1 MNIPNSVRVAFIS
14 RLDYGSKGYRKYLV
28 DAAFDICKQENVQL
42 VILIGGLVDKTEIKQ
57 RIKDRTK
64 KELRRDKIEKRTF
77 EEEDGEELLPAE
89 RTYKRKQKLASE
101 VLVEVAKEL
110 EGVFPKFT
118 VFDHAKP
125 KKERIADIFVITSPA
140 FDGEEGE
147 IIAQTLAGLRPDI
160 RVWDV
165 GGERFPI
172 KYVDKVIQTLAPEKA
187 TWMRSDYYSTPVE
200 RVIKDT
206 LKQSSERGSPD
217 IHAVGGFGSGLHKT
231 RGELEYAYT
240 SVPVLHKI
248 TKTRVN
254 ENQIGVGIL
263 EFPLDG
269 SPELYT
275 VYNLKDLVSN
285 ELSFIVPPD
294 KITKLQSQM
303 LDVMKIRGKVTPGIL
318 KYKLDQKRL
327 VSSARIVQE
336 WNELAKRKADGEKNW
351 PGIKFHE
358 TGKKY
363 EFDINE
369 IQHRLR
375 CPIPNGPWVEDRILS
390 FACLH
395 AGSIETDYEFFVR
408 DVPEYILR
416 QKVRTLVGAGDIKE
430 GTAHNLMMK
439 GEIVAGMDNTD
450 QEKVAAHLIGTVVLK
465 VFTARFIE
473 EMETQASKRVHFD
486 FSEAITR
493 SLLDFYYIP
502 GNHDLWESHEGHKP
516 LVVFHFAL
524 VDFLMTHI
532 RKVLDEHA
540 PRASFV
546 PLHEIVKKKVQMADY
561 FSLPSGLRVSL
572 QHPHMA
578 RAKTTSLRPQ
588 EMLAYAKRA
597 GCQVVIGANFHV
609 SENVTHWDMDLG
621 QRVCQEIGTVKHGSN
636 FERHKMKI
644 VDQGVGYLRVLSS
657 RDMDGTS
664 RIFLTQSAF
673 YGEPRVVEPVSNLA
687 ILNGFVVKL
696 GVSPI
701 V

>member
-14 RLDYGSKGYRKYLV
+14 RIDYGSKGYRKYLV

-57 RIKDRTK
+57 RIKERTK
-64 KELRRDKIEKRTF
+64 KELRVDKIEKRIF
-77 EEEDGEELLPAE
+77 DDDEELLPAE
-89 RTYKRKQKLASE
+89 RTHRRKQQLASE
-101 VLVEVAKEL
+101 VLVDVAKEL
-110 EGVFPKFT
+110 ENVFPKLT

-125 KKERIADIFVITSPA
+125 KKERVADIFIVTSPA
-140 FDGEEGE
+140 FDGEDGE
-147 IIAQTLAGLRPDI
+147 TIAQALSALRPDI

-172 KYVDKVIQTLAPEKA
+172 KYVDKIIQTLAPEKA
-187 TWMRSDYYSTPVE
+187 TWMRSDYYSTPIE

-206 LKQSSERGSPD
+206 LKQSSEKGSPD

-231 RGELEYAYT
+231 KGELEYAYT

-285 ELSFIVPPD
+285 ELSFIVPPE
-294 KITKLQSQM
+294 KISKLQSQM

-327 VSSARIVQE
+327 VSSTRIVQE
-336 WNELAKRKADGEKNW
+336 GNELTKRKADGEKNW

-358 TGKKY
+358 SGKKY
-363 EFDINE
+363 EFDLDE
-369 IQHRLR
+369 IQHRLK
-375 CPIPNGPWVEDRILS
+375 CPIPKGPWNEDKILS

-416 QKVRTLVGAGDIKE
+416 QGATTLVGAGDIKE

-450 QEKVAAHLIGTVVLK
+450 QEKVAAHLIGTVILK
-465 VFTARFIE
+465 VFTARFTE
-473 EMETQASKRVHFD
+473 EMETQASRRIHFD
-486 FSEAITR
+486 FTEAVVR

-502 GNHDLWESHEGHKP
+502 GNHDLWETHEGHKP
-516 LVVFHFAL
+516 LVVFRFAL
-524 VDFLMTHI
+524 IDFLMKHI
-532 RKVLDEHA
+532 KEVVAVHA
-540 PRASFV
+540 PRAPFL
-546 PLHEIVKKKVQMADY
+546 PIHEIVQQKVQMADY

-609 SENVTHWDMDLG
+609 SENVNHWDMDLG
-621 QRVCQEIGTVKHGSN
+621 QRVCQEIGTIKHGSN

-644 VDQGVGYLRVLSS
+644 VDQGVGYLRVLSAKDS
-657 RDMDGTS
+657 DGTL
-664 RIFLTQSAF
+664 RVFLTQSAF

-687 ILNGFVVKL
+687 ILNEFIQKL

-701 V
+701 I